1 MEINKY
7 KKERKR
13 MKKFLQPF
21 FERHSNKILIRESGG
36 RVLRYEETWERA
48 EKKSREWKKSIGD
61 DEQGRPI
68 VLRHP
73 NSGAMVVDLL
83 AGWMLNKN
91 VVPISIRMPEIQ
103 ARSKISTVQPLL
115 ISTPSGWKAIKT
127 TTLEKDQQ
135 QEHVVSKKNGGITLF
150 TSGSSGDGDRVT
162 LTSSNLICN
171 LNQIE
176 KVIAPNMI
184 QSSDTSFSILP
195 WSHCYG
201 LVCELLFLIR
211 RGASIHVPS
220 SLTNLS
226 KDLVA
231 ARPTLLFTVPILLE
245 RILQSLRFARHP
257 YYTYA
262 RPFFTPVLREMILGG
277 KLRAVSVGGARS
289 SPESLQMF
297 QDTLGVLCYQGYGM
311 TECSPMISLQTD
323 AYHKHGS
330 VGKPLPGIDVYID
343 PSTSEILV
351 SGDNVCKTLSPSR
364 YIILD
369 QKCFLKTGDTGFM
382 DSDGFLFL
390 SDRMSEHFKLANGF
404 FVHPRRIEIVYDHFR
419 PAHVSQ
425 WVALPHPNN
434 QHVIMIG
441 MMNHHAVTHTMDSS
455 ELESIGK
462 KGDLFPH
469 EIPRSIY
476 YMSKEESEPFLTEKQ
491 TPRRGLLTRYMS
503 IHYK

>member
-1 MEINKY
+1 
-7 KKERKR
+7 
-13 MKKFLQPF
+13 
-21 FERHSNKILIRESGG
+21 
-36 RVLRYEETWERA
+36 
-48 EKKSREWKKSIGD
+48 
-61 DEQGRPI
+61 
-68 VLRHP
+68 
-73 NSGAMVVDLL
+73 
-83 AGWMLNKN
+83 
-91 VVPISIRMPEIQ
+91 
-103 ARSKISTVQPLL
+103 
-115 ISTPSGWKAIKT
+115 
-127 TTLEKDQQ
+127 
-135 QEHVVSKKNGGITLF
+135 
-150 TSGSSGDGDRVT
+150 
-162 LTSSNLICN
+162 
-171 LNQIE
+171 
-176 KVIAPNMI
+176 
-184 QSSDTSFSILP
+184 
-195 WSHCYG
+195 
-201 LVCELLFLIR
+201 
-211 RGASIHVPS
+211 
-220 SLTNLS
+220 
-226 KDLVA
+226 
-231 ARPTLLFTVPILLE
+231 
-245 RILQSLRFARHP
+245 
-257 YYTYA
+257 
-262 RPFFTPVLREMILGG
+262 MILGG